1 MGTDQRESYQL
12 QVPVRSK
19 SHERFNQRS
28 KSNLRVASKDRSYHS
43 KSRNDSISSKK
54 SNKAKHILSGAQ
66 ETIDSMRREIVEKD
80 RLIDKKNKEIVKLR
94 MHCEDL
100 QNQLETQAVTITQ
113 KERQKIMKEF
123 DNSLEAIC
131 VELERAKINLFKED
145 SGKMKRSFQK
155 NEINAIYQFSSEEKL
170 LGLLKDRIKN
180 MKGLV
185 SMASEIFLLSQ
196 GKKKQGSGSY
206 DNNQLL
212 QENNLLQQNLY
223 EYEKTLKDLDKIF
236 RRDDSKDD
244 KIFELKNV
252 IDQQLK
258 KIVKLQQD
266 NDQL

>member
-1 MGTDQRESYQL
+1 
-12 QVPVRSK
+12 
-19 SHERFNQRS
+19 
-28 KSNLRVASKDRSYHS
+28 
-43 KSRNDSISSKK
+43 
-54 SNKAKHILSGAQ
+54 
-66 ETIDSMRREIVEKD
+66 
-80 RLIDKKNKEIVKLR
+80 
-94 MHCEDL
+94 
-100 QNQLETQAVTITQ
+100 
-113 KERQKIMKEF
+113 MKEF

-258 KIVKLQQD
+258 KIVKLQQG